1 MLMALAG
8 VVVGPIMLAGAAE
21 LVTVSQKGRA
31 FATRELRI
39 ARGDTVRFANDD
51 DFPHQI
57 QARGPGL
64 ELDSDLQAPG
74 ESLAV
79 PFPAAGAFEVR
90 CGVHPKMRLTIT
102 VQ

>member
-57 QARGPGL
+57 QARGPAL
-64 ELDSDLQAPG
+64 SSIRTCRRPARASPCRFPPPG
-74 ESLAV
+74 HSRS
-79 PFPAAGAFEVR
+79 AAACIRR
-90 CGVHPKMRLTIT
+90 CG
-102 VQ
+102 